1 MAQMRL
7 PEWFREA
14 RPTACPATGGKAA
27 PGSFVDKNLANFSG
41 FMREAIETEGYSKR
55 QGLLQMVSPRARIA
69 GVFFLIMA
77 AAFTVDI
84 YALAAAVLLTVSLT
98 ALSGVGFS
106 ALAKRV
112 WPSFVFT
119 LILIFPVFFGFFT
132 PGERLFGVSLG
143 PVVFEVTKE
152 GVASG
157 LFFVA
162 RAVSMVSLAALLLLT
177 TGQTDFFRG
186 LSGLPLPRFFVAALF
201 MMFRFVFILLK
212 VAEDS
217 TLARRSRT
225 IGGTR
230 TKESQ
235 EWFSSRVVL
244 LLKKSLNTA
253 EEVGMAMASRGFNG
267 KIRTLKDSDLQARDY
282 LWLGAT
288 LFLLFLS
295 FGLSS

>member
-7 PEWFREA
+7 PEWFKEA
-14 RPTACPATGGKAA
+14 RTTACPAGGGRAA
-27 PGSFVDKNLANFSG
+27 EGSFMDKNLANFSG
-41 FMREAIETEGYSKR
+41 FMKEAIETEGCSKR
-55 QGLLQMVSPRARIA
+55 RGLLQMVTPRARIA

-77 AAFTVDI
+77 VAFTVDI
-84 YALAAAVLLTVSLT
+84 YALAAAVLLTVFLT
-98 ALSGVGFS
+98 ALSGVGFP

-112 WPSFVFT
+112 WPSFIFT
-119 LILIFPVFFGFFT
+119 LVLISPVFFGFFT
-132 PGERLFGVSLG
+132 PGERLFGLSLG
-143 PVVFEVTKE
+143 PVGFEVTRE

-162 RAVSMVSLAALLLLT
+162 RVVSMVSLAALLLLT

-186 LSGLPLPRFFVAALF
+186 LSGLPLPRFFVTALF

-212 VAEDS
+212 AAEDS

-225 IGGTR
+225 IGGARTR
-230 TKESQ
+230 ESQ
-235 EWFSSRVVL
+235 QWFSSRVAL
-244 LLKKSLNTA
+244 LLKKSLSTA

-267 KIRTLKDSDLQARDY
+267 KIKTLREGELLALDY
-282 LWLGAT
+282 LWLVGT

-295 FGLSS
+295 FGLSF